1 MIDRLLLPTDGSET
15 ADRATDHAANLAQ
28 RYEADVHVVYV
39 VDAGALNLGTGI
51 GEGYAG
57 VVDKLRAAGQDEAQ
71 RVADE
76 LREAGV
82 DATAETVDQDGVPDG
97 ILTYAD
103 EHGVDAIVMG
113 THGRSGPERWL
124 VGSVAEGVLRAS
136 SIPVML
142 IPPEPDEG

>member
-1 MIDRLLLPTDGSET
+1 MIDRVLLPTDGSET
-15 ADRATDHAANLAQ
+15 ADRATEHAADLAQ

-39 VDAGALNLGTGI
+39 VDAGALNLGAGI

-57 VVDKLRAAGQDEAQ
+57 VVDKLRAAGEQEAQ
-71 RVADE
+71 RVVEE
-76 LREAGV
+76 LTQAGV
-82 DATAETVDQDGVPDG
+82 EASAATVDQDGVPAG

-103 EHGVDAIVMG
+103 EHGADAIVMG
-113 THGRSGPERWL
+113 THGRSGAERWL

-142 IPPEPDEG
+142 VPPDTREG